1 MSKTEV
7 EKNLKDAIYDALAD
21 GLFFDDICQI
31 VADALNTYSKEHK
44 NG

>member
-1 MSKTEV
+1 MLKTRAIQ
-7 EKNLKDAIYDALAD
+7 NLKDAVYDALAD

-31 VADALNTYSKEHK
+31 VADALNTYSKERK

>member
-1 MSKTEV
+1 MSKAEV

-21 GLFFDDICQI
+21 GLFFDDICLI